1 MEIQFIN
8 ITREEFLSKDR
19 LYKFMPLENALR
31 TLSSNEL
38 WFANPSTWKDPF
50 EKRFLDAEYVD
61 IDEEDKSIP
70 YGERTYCMCVTQ
82 TPTSEAYWNTY
93 SREQIGIKLLFFRN
107 ELLKQLEAYTDA
119 YDIYI
124 GKVEY
129 MLTPDILKKKISEI
143 PLSAPI
149 PTSTKDLYVRLLL
162 LKRIAYKYED
172 EIRIILIKK
181 RAGTGDKPAGVGL
194 KYNCESPS
202 LISKIV
208 LDPSIPQYTTELLK
222 ETFISKYGFTPIV
235 NPMTGKT
242 RIRVMKSTLYSSRN
256 KETLIWDI

>member
-8 ITREEFLSKDR
+8 ITKEEFLSKGR

-31 TLSSNEL
+31 TLSSREL

-61 IDEEDKSIP
+61 INEEEKSIP
-70 YGERTYCMCVTQ
+70 YGKRTYCMCVTQ
-82 TPTSEAYWNTY
+82 TPASEAYWNTY
-93 SREQIGIKLLFFRN
+93 SREQIGIKLLFFRD
-107 ELLKQLEAYTDA
+107 ELLKQLEAYTDL

-129 MLTPDILKKKISEI
+129 MQTPDILKKKISEI
-143 PLSAPI
+143 PLSTPI
-149 PTSTKDLYVRLLL
+149 PTSTKELYVRLLL

-181 RAGTGDKPAGVGL
+181 RAGTGDKPDGVGL
-194 KYNCESPS
+194 KYNCESQS
-202 LISKIV
+202 LISNIV
-208 LDPSIPQYTTELLK
+208 LDPSIMQYTTELLK
-222 ETFISKYGFTPIV
+222 DTFITKYGFGPIV
-235 NPMTGKT
+235 YPETGK
-242 RIRVMKSTLYSSRN
+242 IRNRVVKSTLYTSRAQ
-256 KETLIWDI
+256 ETLTWDI